1 MLSRWLV
8 SLLFLG
14 SLVWWLGPIQL
25 IGQLSDLH
33 PMWIGLALMAG
44 VIQVFLSASR
54 WWFSAKSLGV
64 PLSFRAA
71 IEEYYL
77 ASLINQILPGGVVGD
92 AYRAKRH
99 ADVATTKMMA
109 WFAVIIERFSG
120 QSMLALFTGIVLLFS
135 STWHQVF
142 DKIPTEVPWLG
153 MDGLTAWAV
162 LSVLVMCVL
171 MGAWLVNRFRGIGL
185 SFCRATIH
193 VFWPWPRLVVQVLA
207 SLLIVGSYVVVMV
220 LAAWALGVD
229 RDFISL
235 AVLMPPL
242 LLAMVIPITVS
253 GWGLRELV
261 AAGVW
266 TSVGLDPAQGVA
278 VSVVYGLLIFLTALP
293 GVFMWRGRYRP
304 PQPPPPHNAN
314 Q

>member
-14 SLVWWLGPIQL
+14 SLVWWLGPVEL
-25 IGQLSDLH
+25 MGQLTDLN
-33 PMWIGLALMAG
+33 PIWILLALLVG
-44 VIQVFLSASR
+44 VVQVLLSAFR

-71 IEEYYL
+71 VEEYYL

-99 ADVATTKMMA
+99 ADVATTKMPA
-109 WFAVIIERFSG
+109 WFAVVIERFSG
-120 QSMLALFTGIVLLFS
+120 QLMLALFTGIVLVFS
-135 STWHQVF
+135 NTWHRVF
-142 DKIPTEVPWLG
+142 EKIPTEVSWLG
-153 MDGLTAWAV
+153 MEGLGAWAV
-162 LSVLVMCVL
+162 LGALVLCL
-171 MGAWLVNRFRGIGL
+171 FIAAWLGKRFRDIGVSL
-185 SFCRATIH
+185 YRAIID

-207 SLLIVGSYVVVMV
+207 SLLIVGSYVAVMV

-229 RDFISL
+229 RGFISL

-242 LLAMVIPITVS
+242 LLAMVVPITVS

-304 PQPPPPHNAN
+304 PQPSPPHNAN